1 MEIRGVK
8 LKKQTRHAKN
18 SGFFV
23 LKPPEYFSVPL
34 LADDG
39 DKPVRVVNIREKVKE
54 GSLLAKP
61 SGRYGSYVY
70 SPCSGKVVGVVK
82 KLNASGNE
90 SEHVII
96 ARDLEEEKEFLE
108 VIDST
113 EQNQENLLKRLYE
126 SGMVDN
132 FAPFDP
138 AYKKYLLKCQI
149 NSLIINCTEDDPYK
163 TSDSALI
170 ETYVSEVLEGAR
182 LLQIVAKAKHI
193 IFIFTTKQKALA
205 KLVTKQVKKLG
216 QSKNIKVK
224 IYPNVYPLHNS
235 RLIGYYE
242 TGKMVPEGNRTAETS
257 VIVDAPSNCYDF
269 YCAVTKGIP
278 SIQKAVTVSGRNCLR
293 KANYFIKNGT
303 PIEHILGVVGTK
315 EEYLENMLIYG
326 GIMSGIAQ
334 ETLDISATL
343 TASCILFC
351 DKEEY
356 SKDVETACINCGKCV
371 ACCPVRLHVKNLDDS
386 IINRDFNMTKKL
398 GVSACIGCG
407 ACSYVC
413 PAKRYLA
420 QRISFAK
427 DFTMGKR
434 GKKPNSSEYVL
445 LEGEDITRDSVDEDK
460 ILHIEDVTPHN
471 VSEIEEMLE
480 MLSKQKNNEEGGNN
494 HE

>member
-1 MEIRGVK
+1 
-8 LKKQTRHAKN
+8 
-18 SGFFV
+18 
-23 LKPPEYFSVPL
+23 
-34 LADDG
+34 
-39 DKPVRVVNIREKVKE
+39 
-54 GSLLAKP
+54 
-61 SGRYGSYVY
+61 
-70 SPCSGKVVGVVK
+70 
-82 KLNASGNE
+82 
-90 SEHVII
+90 
-96 ARDLEEEKEFLE
+96 
-108 VIDST
+108 
-113 EQNQENLLKRLYE
+113 
-126 SGMVDN
+126 
-132 FAPFDP
+132 
-138 AYKKYLLKCQI
+138 
-149 NSLIINCTEDDPYK
+149 
-163 TSDSALI
+163 
-170 ETYVSEVLEGAR
+170 
-182 LLQIVAKAKHI
+182 
-193 IFIFTTKQKALA
+193 
-205 KLVTKQVKKLG
+205 
-216 QSKNIKVK
+216 
-224 IYPNVYPLHNS
+224 
-235 RLIGYYE
+235 
-242 TGKMVPEGNRTAETS
+242 
-257 VIVDAPSNCYDF
+257 
-269 YCAVTKGIP
+269 
-278 SIQKAVTVSGRNCLR
+278 
-293 KANYFIKNGT
+293 
-303 PIEHILGVVGTK
+303 
-315 EEYLENMLIYG
+315 LENMLIYG
-326 GIMSGIAQ
+326 GIMSGVAQ

-460 ILHIEDVTPHN
+460 ILHIEDVTHHN